1 MSRLPVLTLT
11 HSRRSQM
18 LVDPPCNCSAGPA
31 SEDYSTWHAT
41 ILGSA
46 HTPAAAAAAAVVV
59 SRRAQARW
67 LAVRGRRVLP
77 QDRVPDRLPV
87 PAAQGKALAF
97 SLAGSLACSLTL
109 TAASGDLRDEDLPL
123 QHQLERPDL
132 PGHSEGQLEPD
143 TDHGESAAVDLLAA
157 DRRQSSRPADAA
169 DRASVPAR
177 PRSAR
182 PHGERVDAQVRGQ
195 VKQADR
201 SRIQFYAAFRMRGCR

>member
-1 MSRLPVLTLT
+1 VARASLPACLAACLLQLTHSLADSLTVCCVLCMCVQDPEGAGRGVSRLPVLTLT

-46 HTPAAAAAAAVVV
+46 HTPAPAPAAAAAAAAAVVV

-87 PAAQGKALAF
+87 PAAQGKALAC
-97 SLAGSLACSLTL
+97 SLACSL
-109 TAASGDLRDEDLPL
+109 
-123 QHQLERPDL
+123 QLDFACGIR
-132 PGHSEGQLEPD
+132 
-143 TDHGESAAVDLLAA
+143 
-157 DRRQSSRPADAA
+157 
-169 DRASVPAR
+169 
-177 PRSAR
+177 
-182 PHGERVDAQVRGQ
+182 
-195 VKQADR
+195 
-201 SRIQFYAAFRMRGCR
+201 